1 MGFYYALLGE
11 SGFVVPLNPL
21 FFQTAHSVHSST
33 ANALEILIGDVK
45 SNVRMRVNRELK
57 GPRTTKPNRQS
68 ADMPIAVDTIEPAVL
83 TAENIIDETEHGF
96 LIASGNVQI
105 SFGDTIL
112 LADSVSYDRRRND
125 VIASGE
131 IAVLLGDGDVRLLD
145 YVELT
150 GDLKIGVIKALQM
163 SIIVE

>member
-1 MGFYYALLGE
+1 
-11 SGFVVPLNPL
+11 
-21 FFQTAHSVHSST
+21 
-33 ANALEILIGDVK
+33 
-45 SNVRMRVNRELK
+45 
-57 GPRTTKPNRQS
+57 
-68 ADMPIAVDTIEPAVL
+68 MPIAVDTIEPAVL

-125 VIASGE
+125 VVASGE